1 MKLKHEGKNFWGLAF
16 LLFISHTVGD
26 GATPRTAALFAFLSK
41 AGQCF
46 AIDPLLEQGATS
58 AANKSG
64 FSSSATATATA
75 THAAEVR
82 QQSEHNAQFFSKLSS
97 GAGRAHDKKE
107 SRSSAKHSPTL
118 AAHPWQTVRRISV
131 KLFHEPTFSPPLCH
145 ITNLTKLVSAI
156 PEPLA

>member
-1 MKLKHEGKNFWGLAF
+1 
-16 LLFISHTVGD
+16 VGD

-58 AANKSG
+58 AANKS
-64 FSSSATATATA
+64 SSATATATA

-97 GAGRAHDKKE
+97 GAGRAHENKE
-107 SRSSAKHSPTL
+107 SRSSAKQSAAL
-118 AAHPWQTVRRISV
+118 VAHPWQTIRRISV

-145 ITNLTKLVSAI
+145 VTNLTKLVGAI
-156 PEPLA
+156 PSLCHGTLTKLSELAGALFSGIT